1 MKNNKRSYSNNYNS
15 DYRRNDSRNRN
26 EGPRVTGIV
35 VEVKNGQFERA
46 MRKFKKKVTE
56 AGIIQEVKER
66 RFFVKPSEVK
76 RKARDAGKKRWK
88 RKQKMSEWD

>member
-1 MKNNKRSYSNNYNS
+1 MKNNN
-15 DYRRNDSRNRN
+15 RRNFNSYDRNDRRDSRSRH
-26 EGPRVTGIV
+26 EGPRVTGIA

-46 MRKFKKKVTE
+46 QRKFKKKGTE

-66 RFFVKPSEVK
+66 RFFVKPSEIK

>member
-1 MKNNKRSYSNNYNS
+1 MKNNN
-15 DYRRNDSRNRN
+15 RRNFSNYDRNDRRDSRNRQ
-26 EGPRVTGIV
+26 EGPRVSGIA

-46 MRKFKKKVTE
+46 LRKFKKKVTE

-66 RFFVKPSEVK
+66 RFFVKPSEIK
-76 RKARDAGKKRWK
+76 RKVRDAGKKRWK